1 MQRSGQ
7 DRVVSGIYLTIA
19 AFFTFALQDATIK
32 WLVAGLTVWQV
43 LFVRS
48 ITIVTIATLMGR
60 GAVWRRTFTSPARW
74 RLMLRGLLLLAAWL
88 CYYSAART
96 LPLAQLTTIYF
107 GAPAM
112 VTVLSIPVLGERV
125 PLPRWIAVGIGFAG
139 VLLAAASPGAG
150 GAMLPALLALIA
162 AGFWG
167 WSMLLIRLISR
178 EETNLV
184 QVLTSN
190 LFFLVVCGATMPW
203 LWQTP
208 PLRESLL
215 LLLLGLLGT
224 AGQFLMFEAI
234 RRAPASVVAPF
245 EYTSLLWAFVLGYVI
260 WGDIPG
266 LRVFAGGALII
277 VSGLIVFIAERRR
290 ATRLT
295 PAPATASPGVSRR

>member
-48 ITIVTIATLMGR
+48 ITIVVIATAMGR

-74 RLMLRGLLLLAAWL
+74 RLMLRGLLLLCAWL
-88 CYYSAART
+88 SYYSAART

-107 GAPAM
+107 GAPVL
-112 VTVLSIPVLGERV
+112 VTALSLPVLGERV
-125 PLPRWIAVGIGFAG
+125 PLQRWLAVGVGFAG
-139 VLLAAASPGAG
+139 VLLAAASGGTG
-150 GAMLPALLALIA
+150 GAIVPALLALLA
-162 AGFWG
+162 AGLWG

-178 EETNLV
+178 DETNLV
-184 QVLTSN
+184 QVLTSS
-190 LFFLVVCGATMPW
+190 LFFLVAGGVTMPW

-215 LLLLGLLGT
+215 LLMLGLFGA
-224 AGQFLMFEAI
+224 AGQFLIFEAI

-245 EYTSLLWAFVLGYVI
+245 EYTSLVWAFVLGYVI

-277 VSGLIVFIAERRR
+277 LSGLIVFVAERRR
-290 ATRLT
+290 AAR
-295 PAPATASPGVSRR
+295 PVPVAAGSGVSRR